1 MQSVSQTCPRR
12 LLEAYEY
19 SLALVYS
26 LSIYRPLL
34 SNSSTDCHLLLLSI
48 LFFFSPVAIHLDCDL
63 FWYVRT
69 YGWM

>member
-1 MQSVSQTCPRR
+1 MQSVSQTCPIR

-48 LFFFSPVAIHLDCDL
+48 LFFLVAVHLDCDL
-63 FWYVRT
+63 FWCT
-69 YGWM
+69 